1 MKDRFS
7 KKSSIS
13 GSRSFFSRL
22 VRMNKFHTFMK
33 LCIYFVLVCISF
45 IYLQP
50 IFKMISMSFMS
61 YKDVIDPSVE
71 WLPKTPSVSNLTVAG
86 TVLDLKK
93 TLVNSIWFSALLAC
107 AQTIV
112 SALTG
117 FALSRFQFR
126 FKNLWFIMIV
136 LAFIIPVP
144 LLMIPR
150 LMLFIAG
157 QNMLGFNLIGTPIP
171 QILMAL
177 LGQGVNSTIL
187 ILIFYNF
194 FNLIPYSLDEA
205 AMIDGASPLQVF
217 IQIAMKISASTVL
230 VIFLFSFVWNWNETY
245 VTGTLVRS
253 SIELLPAKLNI
264 FDSAFQSYASAGRG
278 TAEFRINEAYKM
290 SATLISIMPLLILYA
305 FVQKQFIQGI
315 ENTGITGE

>member
-1 MKDRFS
+1 MNRNTIMKVFRA
-7 KKSSIS
+7 
-13 GSRSFFSRL
+13 
-22 VRMNKFHTFMK
+22 NKFHMVLK
-33 LCIYFVLVCISF
+33 LSIYFVLLCISF
-45 IYLQP
+45 IYLEP
-50 IFKMISMSFMS
+50 IFRMISMTFMS
-61 YKDVIDPSVE
+61 GKDVIDPSVE
-71 WLPKTPSVSNLTVAG
+71 WLPKTPSLHNISVAG

-107 AQTIV
+107 GQTIV

-117 FALSRFQFR
+117 FALSRYN
-126 FKNLWFIMIV
+126 FKFKKLWLVMII

-150 LMLFIAG
+150 LMIFISA
-157 QNMLGFNLIGTPIP
+157 QNVMGFNLIGTPIP
-171 QILMAL
+171 QIIMSL

-187 ILIFYNF
+187 VLIFYNF

-205 AMIDGASPLQVF
+205 AMIDGASPRQVF
-217 IQIAMKISASTVL
+217 VEIAMKISASTVL
-230 VIFLFSFVWNWNETY
+230 VVFLFSFVWNWNETY
-245 VTGTLVRS
+245 VTGTLVRN
-253 SIELLPAKLNI
+253 SIELLPAKLNM

-278 TAEFRINEAYKM
+278 SAEFRINEAYKM
-290 SATLISIMPLLILYA
+290 SATLISIMPLLILYG

>member
-1 MKDRFS
+1 MKAKLIR
-7 KKSSIS
+7 II
-13 GSRSFFSRL
+13 RTR
-22 VRMNKFHTFMK
+22 KFHTFMK
-33 LCIYFVLVCISF
+33 LCIYFVLVCVSYV
-45 IYLQP
+45 YLEP
-50 IFKMISMSFMS
+50 ILKMISMTFMS
-61 YKDVIDPSVE
+61 TKDVIDPSVE
-71 WLPKTPSVSNLTVAG
+71 WLPKSPSINNLKVAG

-117 FALSRFQFR
+117 FALSRYN
-126 FKNLWFIMIV
+126 FKFKKIWIIMII

-150 LMLFIAG
+150 LMMFISA
-157 QNMLGFNLIGTPIP
+157 QNFLGFNLIGTPIP

-205 AMIDGASPLQVF
+205 AMIDGASPRQIFL
-217 IQIAMKISASTVL
+217 QIAMKLSASTVL
-230 VIFLFSFVWNWNETY
+230 VVFLFSFVWNWNETY
-245 VTGTLVRS
+245 VTGTLVRN
-253 SIELLPAKLNI
+253 SIELLPAKLNM
-264 FDSAFQSYASAGRG
+264 FDSAFQTYASAGRG
-278 TAEFRINEAYKM
+278 NAEFRINEAYKM
-290 SATLISIMPLLILYA
+290 SATLVSITPLLVLYS
-305 FVQKQFIQGI
+305 FVQKRFIQGI

>member
-1 MKDRFS
+1 MKRKAS
-7 KKSSIS
+7 ITKLLRMKKL
-13 GSRSFFSRL
+13 R
-22 VRMNKFHTFMK
+22 TFLK
-33 LCIYFVLVCISF
+33 LCIYFVLVSVSF
-45 IYLQP
+45 IYLEP
-50 IFKMISMSFMS
+50 IFKMISMTFMS

-71 WLPKTPSVSNLTVAG
+71 WLPKSLSISNLVVAG

-93 TLVNSIWFSALLAC
+93 TLVNSIWFSALLAA

-112 SALTG
+112 SGLTG
-117 FALSRFQFR
+117 FALSRFSFR
-126 FKNLWFIMIV
+126 FKSIWFIMII
-136 LAFIIPVP
+136 LAFIIPLP

-150 LMLFIAG
+150 LMLFISA
-157 QNMLGFNLIGTPIP
+157 QNLLEISLIGTPVP
-171 QILMAL
+171 QIVMAL

-217 IQIAMKISASTVL
+217 IQIAMKISGSTVL

-245 VTGTLVRS
+245 VTNTLLRN
-253 SIELLPAKLNI
+253 SIELLPAKLNM
-264 FDSAFQSYASAGRG
+264 FDSAFQKYASAGRG
-278 TAEFRINEAYKM
+278 AAQFRINEAYKL
-290 SATLISIMPLLILYA
+290 SATLISITPLLILYA
-305 FVQKQFIQGI
+305 FVQKRFIQGI

>member
-1 MKDRFS
+1 
-7 KKSSIS
+7 
-13 GSRSFFSRL
+13 
-22 VRMNKFHTFMK
+22 
-33 LCIYFVLVCISF
+33 
-45 IYLQP
+45 
-50 IFKMISMSFMS
+50 MI
-61 YKDVIDPSVE
+61 I
-71 WLPKTPSVSNLTVAG
+71 
-86 TVLDLKK
+86 
-93 TLVNSIWFSALLAC
+93 
-107 AQTIV
+107 
-112 SALTG
+112 
-117 FALSRFQFR
+117 
-126 FKNLWFIMIV
+126 

-177 LGQGVNSTIL
+177 TGQGVNSTIL

-217 IQIAMKISASTVL
+217 YQIAMKISASTVL

-245 VTGTLVRS
+245 VTGTLVRN
-253 SIELLPAKLNI
+253 SIDLLPAKLNM
-264 FDSAFQSYASAGRG
+264 FDSAFQAYASAGRG
-278 TAEFRINEAYKM
+278 TATFRINEAYKM
-290 SATLISIMPLLILYA
+290 SATLISITPMLILYA

>member
-1 MKDRFS
+1 MKAKLIR
-7 KKSSIS
+7 II
-13 GSRSFFSRL
+13 RTR
-22 VRMNKFHTFMK
+22 KFHTFMK
-33 LCIYFVLVCISF
+33 LCIYFVLVCVSYV
-45 IYLQP
+45 YLEP
-50 IFKMISMSFMS
+50 ILKMISMTFMS
-61 YKDVIDPSVE
+61 TKDVIDPSVE
-71 WLPKTPSVSNLTVAG
+71 WLPKSPSINNLKVAG

-117 FALSRFQFR
+117 FALSRYN
-126 FKNLWFIMIV
+126 FKFKKIWIIMII

-150 LMLFIAG
+150 LMMFISA
-157 QNMLGFNLIGTPIP
+157 QNFLGFNLIGTPIP

-205 AMIDGASPLQVF
+205 AMIDGASPMQIFL
-217 IQIAMKISASTVL
+217 QIAMKLSASTVL
-230 VIFLFSFVWNWNETY
+230 VVFLFSFVWNWNETY
-245 VTGTLVRS
+245 VTGTLVRN
-253 SIELLPAKLNI
+253 SIELLPAKLNM
-264 FDSAFQSYASAGRG
+264 FDSAFQTYASAGRG
-278 TAEFRINEAYKM
+278 NAEFRINEAYKM
-290 SATLISIMPLLILYA
+290 SATLVSITPLLVLYS
-305 FVQKQFIQGI
+305 FVQKRFIQGI

>member
-1 MKDRFS
+1 MRKINIAKGIRT
-7 KKSSIS
+7 
-13 GSRSFFSRL
+13 
-22 VRMNKFHTFMK
+22 NKFKTFIK
-33 LCIYFVLVCISF
+33 ICIYFTLICISF
-45 IYLQP
+45 IYLEP
-50 IFKMISMSFMS
+50 IFSMISMTFMS
-61 YKDVIDPSVE
+61 SPDVIDPSVE
-71 WLPKTPSVSNLTVAG
+71 WIPKNPSFNNLSVAS
-86 TVLDLKK
+86 TVLDIK
-93 TLVNSIWFSALLAC
+93 TTLLNSIWFSALLAL

-117 FALSRFQFR
+117 FAFSRYN
-126 FKNLWFIMIV
+126 FKFKKFWFVMIL
-136 LAFIIPVP
+136 LAFIIPIP

-150 LMLFIAG
+150 LMMFIST
-157 QNMLGFNLIGTPIP
+157 QNILGLKLIGTPIP

-177 LGQGVNSTIL
+177 FGQGVYSTIL

-217 IQIAMKISASTVL
+217 FQIAMKLSFSTVL
-230 VIFLFSFVWNWNETY
+230 VVFLFSFVWNWNETY
-245 VTGTLVRS
+245 ITGTLVRN
-253 SIELLPAKLNI
+253 SIELLPAKLNM

-278 TAEFRINEAYKM
+278 SAEFKINEAYKM
-290 SATLISIMPLLILYA
+290 AATLISITPLLILYA